1 MREQLPWVVPGATF
15 LGATAT
21 WENSKAVLVGVPLD
35 VTTSFRPGTRF
46 APRRIREIS
55 EVLEEYSL
63 FLDRA
68 LSEVGIYDAGD
79 LVLTPGEVAE
89 SLARIEECVSRLAE
103 KHKKVA
109 LLGGEHLLTYPTVKA
124 LSKFFPDLAVI
135 QWDAHADLRPEYLGA
150 IFSHST
156 VMHLIGQLGVPIYQ
170 MGIRS
175 VALEEAAI
183 VRSLRRDDNPGS
195 SPVEGQRTRAQR
207 SNTPGR
213 LASAFFGEEV
223 VAGLGQ
229 VLPEL
234 EGRPIYVTCDID
246 VLDPAYAPGTGTP
259 EPGGVTPRE
268 IFAAIGYLR
277 RLKVVGF
284 DVVEVNPIVDWC
296 DCTSLL
302 AAKIVREL
310 LLTLT

>member
-1 MREQLPWVVPGATF
+1 MPARLPWVEPGGAF

-21 WENSKAVLVGVPLD
+21 WENSKVVLVGVPLD

-46 APRRIREIS
+46 APRRIRQVS
-55 EVLEEYSL
+55 EGLEEYSL
-63 FLDRA
+63 LFDRTLA
-68 LSEVGIYDAGD
+68 EAGLYDAGD
-79 LVLTPGEVAE
+79 LTLTPGEVAE

-103 KHKKVA
+103 ERKRVA
-109 LLGGEHLLTYPTVKA
+109 LLGGEHLLTYPAVKA

-135 QWDAHADLRPEYLGA
+135 QWDAHADLRPDYLGA
-150 IFSHST
+150 AFSHAT
-156 VMHLIGQLGVPIYQ
+156 VMHLIRALGLPVFQ

-175 VALEEAAI
+175 VAPEEAAV
-183 VRSLRRDDNPGS
+183 VRSLRRAAGRQDEKEGS
-195 SPVEGQRTRAQR
+195 APAQQ
-207 SNTPGR
+207 SGAGALFVGEV
-213 LASAFFGEEV
+213 LAALE
-223 VAGLGQ
+223 Q
-229 VLPEL
+229 ILPEL
-234 EGRPIYVTCDID
+234 GSRPVYVTCDID

-277 RLKVVGF
+277 RLRVVGF
-284 DVVEVNPIVDWC
+284 DVVEVNPMVDFG

-310 LLTLT
+310 LLSLA

>member
-1 MREQLPWVVPGATF
+1 MPARLPLVEPGGAF

-21 WENSKAVLVGVPLD
+21 WENSKVVLVGVPLD

-46 APRRIREIS
+46 APRRIRQVS
-55 EVLEEYSL
+55 EGLEEYSL
-63 FLDRA
+63 LFDRTLA
-68 LSEVGIYDAGD
+68 EAGLYDAGD
-79 LVLTPGEVAE
+79 LTLTPGEVAE

-103 KHKKVA
+103 ERKRVA
-109 LLGGEHLLTYPTVKA
+109 LLGGEHLLTYPAVKA

-135 QWDAHADLRPEYLGA
+135 QWDAHADLRQDFLGA
-150 IFSHST
+150 VFSHAT
-156 VMHLIGQLGVPIYQ
+156 VMHLVDRLGVPIYQ

-175 VALEEAAI
+175 VAPEEAAV
-183 VRSLRRDDNPGS
+183 VRARRRDNPLRGS
-195 SPVEGQRTRAQR
+195 RAGGEGSPAQPG
-207 SNTPGR
+207 NTPGR
-213 LASAFFGEEV
+213 PAGAFFAEEV

-284 DVVEVNPIVDWC
+284 DVVEVNPMVDVG

-310 LLTLT
+310 LLSLA